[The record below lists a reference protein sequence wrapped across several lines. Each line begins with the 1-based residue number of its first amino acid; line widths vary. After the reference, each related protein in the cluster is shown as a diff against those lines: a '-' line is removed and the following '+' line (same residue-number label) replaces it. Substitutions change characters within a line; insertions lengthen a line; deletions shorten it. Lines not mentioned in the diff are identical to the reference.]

1 MNRPV
6 LHFEGIERNSPTADR
21 RSAVRIAYDTRDEMH
36 LTLAVSSS
44 VALSRIE
51 QLHQPQQV
59 LDPHLRPAL
68 AYDFIGIGG
77 AGVGPI
83 HRHRARISSRA

>member
-1 MNRPV
+1 MSPPV
-6 LHFEGIERNSPTADR
+6 LHPEGVERNSPTADR
-21 RSAVRIAYDTRDEMH
+21 RPTVRIPYDTRDEIR
-36 LTLAVSSS
+36 LTLAVSSL
-44 VALSRIE
+44 VAFPRID

-68 AYDFIGIGG
+68 AYDFIDIEE